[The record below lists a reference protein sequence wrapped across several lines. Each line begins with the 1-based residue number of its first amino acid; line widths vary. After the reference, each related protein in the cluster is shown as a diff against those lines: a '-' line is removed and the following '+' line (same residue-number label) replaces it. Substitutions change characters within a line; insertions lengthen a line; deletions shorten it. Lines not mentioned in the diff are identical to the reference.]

1 MIIKTI
7 AYPRAALIGNPSD
20 GYFGKTIAFTFSD
33 FQTDITLYPSD
44 HIRILPMKRDRTV
57 FDDIEDFRDDV
68 TRYGYYGGIRII
80 KASIA
85 RFLAYCRKK
94 DLSIDGG
101 NFTLRC
107 HTSIPA
113 HLGLAGSSS
122 IITAVF
128 RALMKYYDVPIA
140 LHELA
145 NEIWATEIQEL
156 SISGGLQDR
165 VAQSYQ
171 GITYMDFN
179 ETLMKTRGYGEY
191 HPLNPE
197 SLPNLYLAYDVRA
210 AESSDIVH
218 NNLRY
223 RFDQGDEDVVSAMKE
238 FAGLADRVKDMF
250 ETGNYSGLSEI
261 INANF
266 NLRSSI
272 CDISRRN
279 EELVH
284 TARSTGASAKFTGSG
299 GAIIGTFTD
308 AAELASLKT
317 ALSRIGAEVIVPTIA
332 WPE

>member
-1 MIIKTI
+1 MT
-7 AYPRAALIGNPSD
+7 
-20 GYFGKTIAFTFSD
+20 
-33 FQTDITLYPSD
+33 
-44 HIRILPMKRDRTV
+44 RDRTV

-68 TRYGYYGGIRII
+68 ARYGYYGGIRII

-94 DLSIDGG
+94 ELSIDGD

-128 RALMKYYDVPIA
+128 RALMKYYDVAIP
-140 LHELA
+140 LHEMA
-145 NEIWATEIQEL
+145 NEIWATEIEEL
-156 SISGGLQDR
+156 GISGGLQDR

-191 HPLNPE
+191 HPLNSE

-238 FAGLADRVKDMF
+238 FAGLADRVKEMF
-250 ETGNYSGLSEI
+250 ESGDYSGLADT

-266 NLRSSI
+266 NLPRQSATSAAATRNWCTPPGRQEPRRSSP
-272 CDISRRN
+272 DPGGPLSAHLPMRRN
-279 EELVH
+279 WL
-284 TARSTGASAKFTGSG
+284 
-299 GAIIGTFTD
+299 
-308 AAELASLKT
+308 L
-317 ALSRIGAEVIVPTIA
+317 
-332 WPE
+332 